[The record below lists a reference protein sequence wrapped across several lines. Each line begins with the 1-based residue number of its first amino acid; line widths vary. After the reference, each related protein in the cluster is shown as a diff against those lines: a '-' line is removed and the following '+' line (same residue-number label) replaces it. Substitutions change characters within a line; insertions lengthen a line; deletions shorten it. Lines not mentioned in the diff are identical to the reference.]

1 MPRGK
6 RTVFG
11 LYCVDCAQRIGS
23 VRYHRQNSKGIGWKD
38 QVKKL
43 RKFCSNC
50 RKIVDVRGKEEKHS
64 SN

>member
-11 LYCVDCAQRIGS
+11 LYCAECNSRIGS

-38 QVKKL
+38 QIKKL
-43 RKFCSNC
+43 RKFCKFC
-50 RKIVDVRGKEEKHS
+50 RKIVDVKGKEEKHS
-64 SN
+64 K